1 MATMQTNHEPL
12 LAYCIVLRSRPSFG
26 GLFIFL
32 TGAARTASLEPPD
45 PPLLERPELPLE
57 PPEPPPLERLQ
68 PKMTAPAAQH
78 RGRNQYTEV
87 QLVPMQ
93 SVGKEATDRNVYP
106 VKKFKKLNML

>member
-68 PKMTAPAAQH
+68 PKNDGSSCATPW
-78 RGRNQYTEV
+78 T
-87 QLVPMQ
+87 Q
-93 SVGKEATDRNVYP
+93 SVY
-106 VKKFKKLNML
+106 